1 MKASVNRREKEIKNK
16 TSLTLN
22 RREFLKTLGG
32 GIMITFTV
40 GEIPLLESSLPPAL
54 QRKEEG
60 FNAYLRIGQDGR
72 VSCFS
77 GKIEMGQGI
86 ITSLGQ
92 MLAEELD
99 ISLNRVV
106 MVMGDT
112 DLCPWDMGTF
122 GSRSTKYFGAE
133 LRKAAAEARAVLIE
147 LASEKLNLPL
157 DRLDTREGTVFDKKN
172 PARKVSYAELT
183 KGKAIVRQPS
193 REVSPE
199 PIHKHSIC
207 GKPFDRRDSREK
219 VTGEAEFTGD
229 IRLPGMLYAGILRPP
244 IHGASLKEVD
254 TSDARKIPGIK
265 VIEEEDMVAVLHP
278 LPDEAEKA
286 LRLIK
291 ARFEPPKQDLNNE
304 NIFSHLIK
312 NAPEGEIVTQAGNLQ
327 EGKQASILTFN
338 HTYFNHYVS
347 HAPMENHTAVVSI
360 NGDKATVWASTQT
373 PFRAKDEAAGVLG
386 LSPDN
391 VRVITP
397 FVGGGFGGKTRN
409 QQVVEAAKLAK
420 LSGFPVQVAW
430 SREEEFF
437 YDTFRPAAVVKISS
451 GIDENKK
458 IAFWD
463 YDLYFAGSRSSEPI
477 YNIPHY
483 KVLSKGSWGGRGESP
498 HPFGVGAWRGPGS
511 NTNVY
516 AIESQIDIMAS
527 AAGIDPF
534 EFRMQ
539 NLNDQRMKNVLQ
551 TAAEKFGR
559 PLSKAPSGKGYG
571 LACTN
576 YLGTY
581 VATIAEVEVDEIS
594 GKTKVKRMVCAQ
606 DTGEVIN
613 PEGTRLQIE
622 SCLIMGLGYA
632 LTEEIRFKGGEIL
645 DKNFDT
651 YEIPRF
657 SWLPEIEP
665 VLVEN
670 TELPPQG
677 CGEPA
682 ITTVGAALA
691 NAVYDACGAR
701 LFMLPMTRERLKEA
715 IKENRKSS

>member
-1 MKASVNRREKEIKNK
+1 MKAYEIRQEKENKNK
-16 TSLTLN
+16 NTLTLN

-40 GEIPLLESSLPPAL
+40 GEISLLESALPAAL
-54 QRKEEG
+54 QRGEED

-72 VSCFS
+72 VSCLS

-86 ITSLGQ
+86 ITSLAQ

-99 ISLNRVV
+99 VPLDMVD

-147 LASEKLNLPL
+147 LASEKLNLPS
-157 DRLDTREGTVFDKKN
+157 DRLATKEGAVFDQNN
-172 PARKVSYAELT
+172 PGQKISYAELT
-183 KGKAIVRQPS
+183 KGKTIARQLS
-193 REVSPE
+193 REVSPKPRRE
-199 PIHKHSIC
+199 HTIC

-219 VTGEAEFTGD
+219 VTGEAQFAGD
-229 IRLPGMLYAGILRPP
+229 IRLPGMLYARILRPP
-244 IHGASLKEVD
+244 AHRTVLKKVD
-254 TSDARKIPGIK
+254 TSEAGKIPGIQ

-278 LPDEAEKA
+278 LPDEADKA
-286 LRLIK
+286 LSLIK
-291 ARFEPPKQDLNNE
+291 ARFGSPSRELNNE
-304 NIFSHLIK
+304 NIFSYLVEK
-312 NAPEGEIVTQAGNLQ
+312 APEGEIVTQAGNLQ
-327 EGKQASILTFN
+327 AGKRAAGMTFN
-338 HTYFNHYVS
+338 QAYFNHYVS

-360 NGDKATVWASTQT
+360 NGNKATVWASTQA

-386 LSPDN
+386 LNPDN

-409 QQVVEAAKLAK
+409 QQVVEAARLAK
-420 LSGFPVQVAW
+420 LSSRPVQVAW

-451 GIDENKK
+451 GLDKNSK
-458 IAFWD
+458 IVFWD
-463 YDLYFAGSRSSEPI
+463 YDLYFAGSRSSEPV

-483 KVLSKGSWGGRGESP
+483 KVLSRGSWGGRGESP

-511 NTNVY
+511 NTNVF

-527 AAGIDPF
+527 AAGLDPL
-534 EFRMQ
+534 EFRMR
-539 NLNDQRMKNVLQ
+539 NLNDERMKKVLQ
-551 TAAEKFGR
+551 KAAQKFGR
-559 PLSKAPSGKGYG
+559 TFAKSPSGKGYG

-581 VATIAEVEVDEIS
+581 VATMAEVEVDEDS
-594 GKTKVKRMVCAQ
+594 GKINVKRMVCAQ

-622 SCLIMGLGYA
+622 GCMIMGLGYA
-632 LTEEIRFKGGEIL
+632 LTEEIRFKGGDVL

-657 SWLPEIEP
+657 SWLPEIET

-670 TELPPQG
+670 NELPPQG

-682 ITTVGAALA
+682 ITTVGAVLA
-691 NAVYDACGAR
+691 NAVYDACGVR
-701 LFMLPMTRERLKEA
+701 LFVLPMTKEKIKAA
-715 IKENRKSS
+715 IKENRKAS